1 MTSEPPIRTE
11 KAWTRKRIGVGGL
24 TNGPPRWL
32 TVAVTRLVGLLCA
45 GMLLASACSDPPRP
59 SLSQETLPLVPAIDD
74 DGSAAG
80 ADDDSSAEN
89 AEDTTP
95 RVLITPTGVVVP
107 IIASLLGSY
116 SVMTPCGNRAAVT
129 WGTPIHHADVVLDPG
144 HGGEVETGAVGPN
157 GLTEKDL
164 NLDIAKRT
172 ARLLERRGISV
183 VLTRTSDYRIPLAT
197 RAEIANVLEADAL
210 VSIHHNAPTANPST
224 TPGTEVFIQDGDEE
238 SARLGGLLQEEI
250 VAALSQ
256 FDIEW
261 SIATDPGA
269 IVVLNDSGDDAYGM
283 IRRPEMPAVL
293 AELGY
298 IANPPEAELFAT
310 DRYRHVAAAALAD
323 GIERWLST
331 DDPGS
336 GFRDEPRI
344 FTPSGGTGGSD
355 GCVDPDL
362 G

>member
-1 MTSEPPIRTE
+1 MPPLDGE
-11 KAWTRKRIGVGGL
+11 
-24 TNGPPRWL
+24 
-32 TVAVTRLVGLLCA
+32 A
-45 GMLLASACSDPPRP
+45 GSG
-59 SLSQETLPLVPAIDD
+59 E
-74 DGSAAG
+74 G
-80 ADDDSSAEN
+80 ADGGELAMEED
-89 AEDTTP
+89 DTTP

-107 IIASLLGSY
+107 IISNLSGSY
-116 SVMTPCGNRAAVT
+116 SVMTPCGNRARVV
-129 WGTPIHHADVVLDPG
+129 WGTTIHRADIALDPG
-144 HGGEVETGAVGPN
+144 HGGAVETGAVGPN

-172 ARLLERRGISV
+172 ARLLESRGISV

-197 RAEIANVLEADAL
+197 RAEIANVLEVEAL
-210 VSIHHNAPTANPST
+210 VSIHHNAPTANTSP
-224 TPGTEVFIQDGDEE
+224 TPGTEVFIQDGDDE

-250 VAALSQ
+250 VDALDQ
-256 FDIEW
+256 FDVEW

-269 IVVLNDSGDDAYGM
+269 IVVLNDSGDNAYGM

-298 IANPPEAELFAT
+298 IANAEEAELFAT
-310 DRYRHVAAAALAD
+310 DRYRNVAAAALAD
-323 GIERWLST
+323 GIERWLTS

-355 GCVDPDL
+355 GCEDPEL